1 MGLIKDRH
9 GTYYAQRK
17 VPERLQEAV
26 ARLLNS
32 EKPKQVFL
40 KKSLGTKV
48 LREANVAATH
58 VLADFNRTLAGAEAL
73 LKERPVISSLSD
85 AQIKRM
91 AEFYYASV
99 LAADEEERQEGTG
112 SEPIFQS
119 VAEQLAA
126 AGIEFNTPFNVGELP
141 EAGLSDREV
150 FKRTHALSEDL
161 PDAMAALAKGDV
173 THVRL
178 DLEELLDEFQLNLD
192 SKSQS
197 YRRLGMAVLSARVR
211 GLKDIKQRNSGEP
224 IPTPQLGE
232 VTAHSASGTLREAFE
247 GWKKERERPEGTEH
261 EYGRA
266 VEMFIQLHGNVAI
279 SDMRRSHARAFREA
293 LQLVPKIRRG
303 ALLKAS
309 LPELSEY
316 GRTHPTVT
324 KVSPGTVNKQ
334 LGAVQAIA
342 GWGHHHGL
350 VPDDMLWSN
359 PFDEMRLDE
368 EQSEREPFDACDLQI
383 IFDAPLFTE
392 HKLPT
397 GAKGDAGVWL
407 PLLALFAGARQ
418 AEYAGL
424 RVSDIREDEEAGVP
438 LMWFLRDTKAGRR
451 LKTKT
456 SERVVPVHPQL
467 VALGFLKYVTA
478 RRKEGEQAW
487 LFPSV
492 APQHKG
498 SLSAWS
504 KWWGRYLRNHVG
516 LKDSRKVFHS
526 FRHGFQDALRRT
538 TPDEELRDALTGRSS
553 GKSVGRTYGAKRMLE
568 RWGAKVLKE
577 AIDKVSYP
585 GLDLSRVR
593 PDARRV
599 RGTKTIKVQSTASR

>member
-1 MGLIKDRH
+1 MRALMGLIKDRH

-17 VPERLQEAV
+17 VPQRLQEAV
-26 ARLLNS
+26 ARVLNS
-32 EKPKQVFL
+32 DKPRQVFL

-48 LREANVAATH
+48 LKEANVAATH
-58 VLADFNRTLAGAEAL
+58 VLGDFNRTLASAEAL
-73 LKERPVISSLSD
+73 LKERPSVAALTD

-91 AEFYYASV
+91 SERCYALLMAS
-99 LAADEEERQEGTG
+99 DEEERQEGTG

-119 VAEQLAA
+119 VAEQLTA
-126 AGIEFNTPFNVGELP
+126 AGVEFDTPFKVGELP

-150 FKRTHALSEDL
+150 LKRTHALSEDL

-178 DLEELLDEFQLNLD
+178 DVEELLEEFQLNLD
-192 SKSQS
+192 RKSQS
-197 YRRLGMAVLSARVR
+197 YRRLGMAVLAARVR
-211 GLKDIKQRNSGEP
+211 GLKDVQQRDAGEP

-232 VTAHSASGTLREAFE
+232 VVTLSASGTLREAFE
-247 GWKKERERPEGTEH
+247 GWKKERDRPEGTVH

-266 VEMFIQLHGNVAI
+266 VEMFVQLHGNLAVLEL
-279 SDMRRSHARAFREA
+279 RRSHARAYREA
-293 LQLVPKIRRG
+293 LQLVPKTRRG

-316 GRTHPTVT
+316 GREHPTVP
-324 KVSPGTVNKQ
+324 KVSSGTVNKQ
-334 LGAVQAIA
+334 LGALQAIA

-350 VPDDMLWSN
+350 VPDDVPWAD
-359 PFDEMRLDE
+359 PFSEMRLEE
-368 EQSEREPFDACDLQI
+368 EQSEREPFDARDLQT

-424 RVSDIREDEEAGVP
+424 RVSDIRVDEETSVA
-438 LMWFLRDTKAGRR
+438 LMWFAKDTKAGRR

-456 SERVVPVHPQL
+456 SERVVPVHPLL
-467 VALGFLKYVTA
+467 VTLGFLKYVEA
-478 RRKEGEQAW
+478 RRKEGEKAW
-487 LFPSV
+487 LFPTV
-492 APQHKG
+492 APDQKG

-516 LKDSRKVFHS
+516 INDQNKVYHS

-553 GKSVGRTYGAKRMLE
+553 GNKSVGRTYGAKAMLQ
-568 RWGAKVLKE
+568 RWGAPALKR
-577 AIDKVSYP
+577 AVDDISYP
-585 GLDLSRVR
+585 GLDVSRVQ
-593 PDARRV
+593 AFGRV
-599 RGTKTIKVQSTASR
+599 RRTRDIA